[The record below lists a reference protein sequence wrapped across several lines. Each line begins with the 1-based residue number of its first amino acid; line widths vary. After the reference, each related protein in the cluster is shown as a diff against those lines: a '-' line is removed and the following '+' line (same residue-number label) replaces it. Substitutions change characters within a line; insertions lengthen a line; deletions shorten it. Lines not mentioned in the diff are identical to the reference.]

1 MVVSEGQGDPLSSE
15 HETSRL
21 QILELPEGRELGYV
35 RTCTYTL
42 TLLTTWSLSQVIHI
56 VQLTYM
62 LLVVDHKHNFN
73 YTVDT
78 IIV

>member
-35 RTCTYTL
+35 RTHSHY
-42 TLLTTWSLSQVIHI
+42 
-56 VQLTYM
+56 
-62 LLVVDHKHNFN
+62 
-73 YTVDT
+73 
-78 IIV
+78 